1 MQMSSSDQIREK
13 FRENGYFIAKSI
25 ISEKKINAVLETI
38 FRIYFKYNPSSKLR
52 DLQEPWSS
60 DLFHEEIIKFRK
72 SDPKRFSLL
81 YDSTQTSVSIME
93 LLTSELIAKY
103 SANLLD
109 TKNNELCITEGMIRM
124 DAPGDK
130 RNIAGWHQEI
140 SYLRNNGLVIWI
152 PLSDITP
159 DLGPLQVCPKS
170 HHEGELKVVQN
181 KNLPGDVSTV
191 SVDEVEPEYIAK
203 YSIMDVEI
211 KKGDVLFFDT
221 ELFHRSGVN
230 TSNRMRFSCQVRHA
244 INTAEGFVPFRQTKT
259 YSKFVL
265 DQVIQEHPAFS
276 NNFNPTH

>member
-1 MQMSSSDQIREK
+1 MSSSDQIREK
-13 FRENGYFIAKSI
+13 FRESGYFIAKSI

-52 DLQEPWSS
+52 DLQEPWNS

-140 SYLRNNGLVIWI
+140 SYLRNSGLVIWI

-191 SVDEVEPEYIAK
+191 SVDEVGPEYIAK

-244 INTAEGFVPFRQTKT
+244 INTAEDFVPFRQTKT

-276 NNFNPTH
+276 NNFTPTH

>member
-1 MQMSSSDQIREK
+1 MSSSDQIREK
-13 FRENGYFIAKSI
+13 FRESGYFIAKSI

-52 DLQEPWSS
+52 DLQEPWNS
-60 DLFHEEIIKFRK
+60 DLFHEELIKFRK

-81 YDSTQTSVSIME
+81 YDSTQTSASIME

-203 YSIMDVEI
+203 YSIIDVEI

-230 TSNRMRFSCQVRHA
+230 TSNRIRFSCQIRHA
-244 INTAEGFVPFRQTKT
+244 INTAEDFVPFRQTKT
-259 YSKFVL
+259 YSKSVL

-276 NNFNPTH
+276 NNFTPTH

>member
-1 MQMSSSDQIREK
+1 MSSSDQIREK
-13 FRENGYFIAKSI
+13 FRESGYFIAKSI

-52 DLQEPWSS
+52 DLQEPWNS

-81 YDSTQTSVSIME
+81 YDSTQTSASIME

-159 DLGPLQVCPKS
+159 DLGSLQVCPKS
-170 HHEGELKVVQN
+170 HNEGELKVVQN
-181 KNLPGDVSTV
+181 KNLSSDVSTV
-191 SVDEVEPEYIAK
+191 SVDEIKPEYIAK
-203 YSIMDVEI
+203 YSKMDIEI
-211 KKGDVLFFDT
+211 KKGDVLFFNT
-221 ELFHRSGVN
+221 KLFHRSGVN
-230 TSNRMRFSCQVRHA
+230 TSDRIRFSCQIRHA
-244 INTAEGFVPFRQTKT
+244 INTAEDFVPFRETKT
-259 YSKFVL
+259 YNKFGL
-265 DQVIQEHPAFS
+265 EQVAQKHPAFS
-276 NNFNPTH
+276 NNFCPTH

>member
-1 MQMSSSDQIREK
+1 M
-13 FRENGYFIAKSI
+13 
-25 ISEKKINAVLETI
+25 
-38 FRIYFKYNPSSKLR
+38 R
-52 DLQEPWSS
+52 DLQEPWNS

-140 SYLRNNGLVIWI
+140 SYLRNNGIVIWI

-230 TSNRMRFSCQVRHA
+230 TSNRMRFSCQIRHA
-244 INTAEGFVPFRQTKT
+244 INTAEDFVPFRQTKT
-259 YSKFVL
+259 YSKSVL

-276 NNFNPTH
+276 NNFTPTH

>member
-1 MQMSSSDQIREK
+1 MSSSDQIREK

-52 DLQEPWSS
+52 DLQEPWNS

-81 YDSTQTSVSIME
+81 YDSTQTSASIME

-103 SANLLD
+103 SASLLD

-191 SVDEVEPEYIAK
+191 SVDEVAPEYIAK

-230 TSNRMRFSCQVRHA
+230 TSNRMRFSCQIRHA
-244 INTAEGFVPFRQTKT
+244 INTAEDFVPFRQTKT
-259 YSKFVL
+259 YSKSVL

-276 NNFNPTH
+276 NNFTPTH

>member
-1 MQMSSSDQIREK
+1 MSSSDQIREK
-13 FRENGYFIAKSI
+13 FRESGYFIAKSI

-191 SVDEVEPEYIAK
+191 SVDEVGPEYIAK

-230 TSNRMRFSCQVRHA
+230 TSNRMRFSCQIRHA
-244 INTAEGFVPFRQTKT
+244 INTAEDFVPFRQTKT
-259 YSKFVL
+259 YSKSVL

>member
-1 MQMSSSDQIREK
+1 MSSSDQIREK
-13 FRENGYFIAKSI
+13 FRESGYFIAKSI

-52 DLQEPWSS
+52 DLQEPWNS

-181 KNLPGDVSTV
+181 KNLPGDASTV
-191 SVDEVEPEYIAK
+191 SVDEVGPEYIAK

-276 NNFNPTH
+276 NNFTPTH

>member
-1 MQMSSSDQIREK
+1 MSSSDQIREK
-13 FRENGYFIAKSI
+13 FRENGYSIAKSI
-25 ISEKKINAVLETI
+25 ISEKEINAVLETI

-52 DLQEPWSS
+52 DLQEPWNS

-244 INTAEGFVPFRQTKT
+244 INTAEDFVPFRQTKT

-276 NNFNPTH
+276 NNFTPTH

>member
-1 MQMSSSDQIREK
+1 MSSSDQIREK
-13 FRENGYFIAKSI
+13 FRENGYSIAKSI

-38 FRIYFKYNPSSKLR
+38 FRIYLKYNPSSKLR
-52 DLQEPWSS
+52 DLQEPWNS

-81 YDSTQTSVSIME
+81 YDSTQTSASIME

-140 SYLRNNGLVIWI
+140 SYLRNNGIVIWI

-191 SVDEVEPEYIAK
+191 SVDEVGPEYIAK

-230 TSNRMRFSCQVRHA
+230 TSNRMRFSCQIRHA
-244 INTAEGFVPFRQTKT
+244 INTAEDFVPFRQTKT

>member
-1 MQMSSSDQIREK
+1 MSSSDQIREK
-13 FRENGYFIAKSI
+13 FRESGYFIAKSI

-181 KNLPGDVSTV
+181 KNLPGDASTV
-191 SVDEVEPEYIAK
+191 SVDEVGPEYIAK

>member
-1 MQMSSSDQIREK
+1 MSSSDQIREK
-13 FRENGYFIAKSI
+13 FRESGYFIAKSI

-52 DLQEPWSS
+52 DLQEPWNS

-191 SVDEVEPEYIAK
+191 SVDEVGPEYIAK

-244 INTAEGFVPFRQTKT
+244 INTAEDFVPFRQTKT

>member
-1 MQMSSSDQIREK
+1 MSSSDQIREK
-13 FRENGYFIAKSI
+13 FRERGYFIAKSI

-52 DLQEPWSS
+52 DLQEPWNS

-81 YDSTQTSVSIME
+81 YDSTQTSASIME

-244 INTAEGFVPFRQTKT
+244 INTAEDFVPFRQTKT

>member
-1 MQMSSSDQIREK
+1 MSSSDQIREK
-13 FRENGYFIAKSI
+13 FRESGYFIAKSI

-52 DLQEPWSS
+52 DLQEPWNS

-81 YDSTQTSVSIME
+81 YDSTQTSVSLME

-159 DLGPLQVCPKS
+159 ELGPLQVCPKS

-191 SVDEVEPEYIAK
+191 SVDEVAPEYIAK

-244 INTAEGFVPFRQTKT
+244 INTAEDFVPFRQTKT
-259 YSKFVL
+259 YSKSVL

-276 NNFNPTH
+276 NNFTPTH

>member
-1 MQMSSSDQIREK
+1 MSSSDQIREK

-52 DLQEPWSS
+52 DLQEPWNS

-81 YDSTQTSVSIME
+81 YDSTQTSASIME

-159 DLGPLQVCPKS
+159 DLGSLQVCPKS
-170 HHEGELKVVQN
+170 HNEGELKVVQN

-191 SVDEVEPEYIAK
+191 SVDEVKPEYIAK

-230 TSNRMRFSCQVRHA
+230 TSNRIRFSCQVRHA
-244 INTAEGFVPFRQTKT
+244 INTAEDFVPFRQTKT
-259 YSKFVL
+259 YSKSVL

-276 NNFNPTH
+276 NNFTPTH

>member
-1 MQMSSSDQIREK
+1 MSSSDQIREK
-13 FRENGYFIAKSI
+13 FRERGYFIAKSI

-52 DLQEPWSS
+52 DLQEPWNS

-181 KNLPGDVSTV
+181 KNLPGDASTV
-191 SVDEVEPEYIAK
+191 SVDEVGPEYIAK

-244 INTAEGFVPFRQTKT
+244 INTAEDFVPFRQTKT

>member
-1 MQMSSSDQIREK
+1 MSSSDQIREK

-52 DLQEPWSS
+52 DLQEPWNS

-191 SVDEVEPEYIAK
+191 SVDEVGPEYIAK

-244 INTAEGFVPFRQTKT
+244 INTAEDFVPFRQTKT

-276 NNFNPTH
+276 NNFTPTH

>member
-1 MQMSSSDQIREK
+1 MSSSDQIREK
-13 FRENGYFIAKSI
+13 FRERGYFIAKSI

-52 DLQEPWSS
+52 DLQEPWNS
-60 DLFHEEIIKFRK
+60 DLFHEELIKFRK

-181 KNLPGDVSTV
+181 KNLPGDASTV
-191 SVDEVEPEYIAK
+191 SVDEVGPEYIAK

>member
-1 MQMSSSDQIREK
+1 MSSSDQIREK

-52 DLQEPWSS
+52 DLQEPWNS

-81 YDSTQTSVSIME
+81 YDSTQTSVSVME

-244 INTAEGFVPFRQTKT
+244 INTAEDFVPFRETKT
-259 YSKFVL
+259 YNKFGL
-265 DQVIQEHPAFS
+265 EQVAQKHPAFS
-276 NNFNPTH
+276 NNFCPTH

>member
-1 MQMSSSDQIREK
+1 MSSSDQIREK
-13 FRENGYFIAKSI
+13 FRENGYSIAKSI
-25 ISEKKINAVLETI
+25 ISEKEINAVLETI

-52 DLQEPWSS
+52 DLQEPWNS

-81 YDSTQTSVSIME
+81 YDSTQTSVSLME

-191 SVDEVEPEYIAK
+191 SVDEVAPEYIAK

-244 INTAEGFVPFRQTKT
+244 INTAEDFVPFRQTKT
-259 YSKFVL
+259 YSKSVL

-276 NNFNPTH
+276 NNFTPTH

>member
-1 MQMSSSDQIREK
+1 MSSSDQIREK
-13 FRENGYFIAKSI
+13 FRERGYFIAKSI

-52 DLQEPWSS
+52 DLQEPWNS

-159 DLGPLQVCPKS
+159 DLGQLQVCPKS

>member
-1 MQMSSSDQIREK
+1 MSSSDQISEK
-13 FRENGYFIAKSI
+13 FRENGYSIAKSI
-25 ISEKKINAVLETI
+25 ISEKEINAVLETI

-52 DLQEPWSS
+52 DLQEPWNS

-181 KNLPGDVSTV
+181 KNLPGDASTV
-191 SVDEVEPEYIAK
+191 SVDEVGPEYIAK

-230 TSNRMRFSCQVRHA
+230 TSNRMRFSCQIRHA
-244 INTAEGFVPFRQTKT
+244 INTAEDFVPFRQTKT
-259 YSKFVL
+259 YSKSVL

-276 NNFNPTH
+276 NNFTPTH

>member
-1 MQMSSSDQIREK
+1 MSSSDQIREK
-13 FRENGYFIAKSI
+13 FRENGYSIAKSI

-52 DLQEPWSS
+52 DLQEPWNS

-81 YDSTQTSVSIME
+81 YDSTQTSASIME

-230 TSNRMRFSCQVRHA
+230 TSNRIRFSCQIRHA
-244 INTAEGFVPFRQTKT
+244 INTAEDFVPFRQTKT
-259 YSKFVL
+259 YSKSVL

-276 NNFNPTH
+276 NNFTPTH

>member
-1 MQMSSSDQIREK
+1 MSSSDQIREK
-13 FRENGYFIAKSI
+13 FRESGYFIAKSI

-52 DLQEPWSS
+52 DLQEPWNS

-191 SVDEVEPEYIAK
+191 SVDEVGPEYIAK

-244 INTAEGFVPFRQTKT
+244 INTAEDFVPFRQTKT

-276 NNFNPTH
+276 NNFTPTH

>member
-1 MQMSSSDQIREK
+1 MSSSDQIREK

-52 DLQEPWSS
+52 DLQEPWNS

-81 YDSTQTSVSIME
+81 YDSTQTSASVME

-191 SVDEVEPEYIAK
+191 SVDEVKPEYIAK

-230 TSNRMRFSCQVRHA
+230 TSNRIRFSCQIRHA
-244 INTAEGFVPFRQTKT
+244 INTAEDFVPFRVTKT
-259 YSKFVL
+259 YNKFGL
-265 DQVIQEHPAFS
+265 EQVAQKHPAFS

>member
-1 MQMSSSDQIREK
+1 MSSSDQIREK
-13 FRENGYFIAKSI
+13 FRESGYFIAKSI

-52 DLQEPWSS
+52 DLQEPWNS

-81 YDSTQTSVSIME
+81 YDSTQTSVSVME

-159 DLGPLQVCPKS
+159 DLGQLQVCPKS

-181 KNLPGDVSTV
+181 KNLPGDASTV
-191 SVDEVEPEYIAK
+191 SVDEVKPEYIAK

-244 INTAEGFVPFRQTKT
+244 INTAEDFVPFRQTKT
-259 YSKFVL
+259 YSKSVL

-276 NNFNPTH
+276 NNFTPTH

>member
-1 MQMSSSDQIREK
+1 MSSSDQIREK
-13 FRENGYFIAKSI
+13 FRERGYFIAKSI

-52 DLQEPWSS
+52 DLQEPWNS

-181 KNLPGDVSTV
+181 KNLPGDASTV
-191 SVDEVEPEYIAK
+191 SVDEVGPEYIAK

-244 INTAEGFVPFRQTKT
+244 INTAEDFVPFRQTKT

-276 NNFNPTH
+276 NNFTPTH

>member
-1 MQMSSSDQIREK
+1 MSSSDQIREK
-13 FRENGYFIAKSI
+13 FRERGYFIAKSI

-52 DLQEPWSS
+52 DLQEPWNS

-140 SYLRNNGLVIWI
+140 SYLRNNGIVIWI

-181 KNLPGDVSTV
+181 KNLPGDASTV
-191 SVDEVEPEYIAK
+191 SVDEVGPEYIAK

>member
-1 MQMSSSDQIREK
+1 MSSSDQIREK

-25 ISEKKINAVLETI
+25 ISEKKISAVLETI

-52 DLQEPWSS
+52 DLQEPWNS

-81 YDSTQTSVSIME
+81 YDSTQTSASIME

-159 DLGPLQVCPKS
+159 ELGPLQVCPKS

-191 SVDEVEPEYIAK
+191 SVDEVKPEYIAK

-230 TSNRMRFSCQVRHA
+230 TSNRIRFSCQIRHA
-244 INTAEGFVPFRQTKT
+244 INTAEDFVPFRQTKT
-259 YSKFVL
+259 YSKSVL

-276 NNFNPTH
+276 NNFTPTH

>member
-1 MQMSSSDQIREK
+1 MSSSDQIREK
-13 FRENGYFIAKSI
+13 FRESGYFIAKSI

-52 DLQEPWSS
+52 DLQEPWNS

-181 KNLPGDVSTV
+181 KNLPGDASTV
-191 SVDEVEPEYIAK
+191 SVDEVGPEYIAK

-230 TSNRMRFSCQVRHA
+230 TSNRMRFSCQIRHA
-244 INTAEGFVPFRQTKT
+244 INTAEDFVPFRQTKT

>member
-1 MQMSSSDQIREK
+1 MSSPDQIMEK

-52 DLQEPWSS
+52 DLQEPWNS

-81 YDSTQTSVSIME
+81 YDSTQTSASIME

-159 DLGPLQVCPKS
+159 DLGQLQVCPKS

-181 KNLPGDVSTV
+181 KNLPDDASTV

-259 YSKFVL
+259 YSKSVL

-276 NNFNPTH
+276 NNFTPTH

>member
-1 MQMSSSDQIREK
+1 MSSSDQIREK
-13 FRENGYFIAKSI
+13 FRENGYSIAKSI

-38 FRIYFKYNPSSKLR
+38 FRIYFKYNHSSKLR
-52 DLQEPWSS
+52 DLQEPWNS

-81 YDSTQTSVSIME
+81 YDSTQTSASIME

-159 DLGPLQVCPKS
+159 DLGSLQVCPKS
-170 HHEGELKVVQN
+170 HNEGELKVVQN
-181 KNLPGDVSTV
+181 KNLPSDVSTV
-191 SVDEVEPEYIAK
+191 SVDEIKPEYIAK
-203 YSIMDVEI
+203 YSKMDIEI
-211 KKGDVLFFDT
+211 KKGDVLFFNT
-221 ELFHRSGVN
+221 KLFHRSGVN
-230 TSNRMRFSCQVRHA
+230 TSDRIRFSCQIRHA
-244 INTAEGFVPFRQTKT
+244 INTAEDFVPFRETKT
-259 YSKFVL
+259 YNKFGL
-265 DQVIQEHPAFS
+265 EQVAQKHPAFS
-276 NNFNPTH
+276 NNFCPTH

>member
-1 MQMSSSDQIREK
+1 MSSSDQIREK
-13 FRENGYFIAKSI
+13 FRESGYFIAKSI

-103 SANLLD
+103 GANLLD

-191 SVDEVEPEYIAK
+191 SVDEVGPEYIAK

-230 TSNRMRFSCQVRHA
+230 TSNRMRFSCQIRHA
-244 INTAEGFVPFRQTKT
+244 INTAEDFVPFRQTKT
-259 YSKFVL
+259 YSKSVL

-276 NNFNPTH
+276 NNFTPTH

>member
-1 MQMSSSDQIREK
+1 MSSSDQIREK
-13 FRENGYFIAKSI
+13 FRERGYFIAKSI

-52 DLQEPWSS
+52 DLQEPWNS

-181 KNLPGDVSTV
+181 KNLPGDASTV
-191 SVDEVEPEYIAK
+191 SVDEVGPEYIAK

-230 TSNRMRFSCQVRHA
+230 TSNRMRFSCQIRHA
-244 INTAEGFVPFRQTKT
+244 INTAEDFVPFRQTKT
-259 YSKFVL
+259 YSKSVL

>member
-1 MQMSSSDQIREK
+1 MSSSDQIREK
-13 FRENGYFIAKSI
+13 FRESGYFIAKSI

-52 DLQEPWSS
+52 DLQEPWNS

-140 SYLRNNGLVIWI
+140 SYLRNSGLVIWI

-181 KNLPGDVSTV
+181 KNLPGDASTV
-191 SVDEVEPEYIAK
+191 SVDEVGPEYIAK

-244 INTAEGFVPFRQTKT
+244 INTAEDFVPFRQTKT

>member
-1 MQMSSSDQIREK
+1 MSSSDQIREK
-13 FRENGYFIAKSI
+13 FRESGYFIAKSI

-52 DLQEPWSS
+52 DLQEPWNS

-140 SYLRNNGLVIWI
+140 SYLRNSGLVIWI

-181 KNLPGDVSTV
+181 KNLPGDASTV
-191 SVDEVEPEYIAK
+191 SVDEVGPEYIAK

>member
-1 MQMSSSDQIREK
+1 MSSSDQIREK
-13 FRENGYFIAKSI
+13 FRENGYSIAKSI
-25 ISEKKINAVLETI
+25 ISEKEINAVLETI

-52 DLQEPWSS
+52 DLQEPWNS

-181 KNLPGDVSTV
+181 KNLPGDASTV
-191 SVDEVEPEYIAK
+191 SVDEVGPEYIAK

-259 YSKFVL
+259 YSKSVL

>member
-1 MQMSSSDQIREK
+1 M
-13 FRENGYFIAKSI
+13 
-25 ISEKKINAVLETI
+25 
-38 FRIYFKYNPSSKLR
+38 
-52 DLQEPWSS
+52 
-60 DLFHEEIIKFRK
+60 IKFRK

-81 YDSTQTSVSIME
+81 YDSTQTSASIME

-181 KNLPGDVSTV
+181 KNLSSDVSTV

-211 KKGDVLFFDT
+211 KKGDILFFDT
-221 ELFHRSGVN
+221 KLFHRSGVN
-230 TSNRMRFSCQVRHA
+230 TSNRIRFSCQIRHA
-244 INTAEGFVPFRQTKT
+244 INTAEDFVPFRVTKT
-259 YSKFVL
+259 YNKFGL
-265 DQVIQEHPAFS
+265 EQVAQKHPAFS